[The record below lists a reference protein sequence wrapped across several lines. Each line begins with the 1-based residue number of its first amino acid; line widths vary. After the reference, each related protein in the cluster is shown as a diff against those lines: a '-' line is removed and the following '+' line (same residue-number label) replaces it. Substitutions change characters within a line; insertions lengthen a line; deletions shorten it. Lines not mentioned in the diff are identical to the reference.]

1 MMQKDYIRW
10 LREKV
15 GHDLVFLN
23 FAGGCIR
30 NERGEVL
37 LQRRAD
43 RDLWGFPGGAMEL
56 GESAPAAAVSGKT
69 FMLRI

>member
-1 MMQKDYIRW
+1 MVQKDYIRW

-43 RDLWGFPGGAMEL
+43 GA
-56 GESAPAAAVSGKT
+56 SPAAPWNWGS
-69 FMLRI
+69 RPRPRR

>member
-1 MMQKDYIRW
+1 MVQKDYIRW

-30 NERGEVL
+30 NERGRSCCREG
-37 LQRRAD
+37 RI
-43 RDLWGFPGGAMEL
+43 GTCGA
-56 GESAPAAAVSGKT
+56 SPAAPWNWGSRPR
-69 FMLRI
+69 LRR

>member
-1 MMQKDYIRW
+1 MVQKDYIRW

-30 NERGEVL
+30 NERGEIG
-37 LQRRAD
+37 RAH
-43 RDLWGFPGGAMEL
+43 
-56 GESAPAAAVSGKT
+56 V
-69 FMLRI
+69 